1 MIFFTRIPSKDGS
14 GLSQDELD
22 VFSLAERGLLV
33 ALAHSRPITLMDVP
47 KKKAGYMETPLVTDT
62 CAYGIYPDLPAIQS
76 ASKGQ
81 RRTNYSRNS
90 IDQCFPGTES
100 HVFSWFLDAKLVM
113 TSFRKLEAGQPVYL
127 VEQKPESGAKE
138 AQTNDMITFRCAN
151 EICPNYFPLKVYK
164 QSTYFGS

>member
-1 MIFFTRIPSKDGS
+1 MIFFTRIPSKDVS

-90 IDQCFPGTES
+90 
-100 HVFSWFLDAKLVM
+100 
-113 TSFRKLEAGQPVYL
+113 
-127 VEQKPESGAKE
+127 
-138 AQTNDMITFRCAN
+138 
-151 EICPNYFPLKVYK
+151 
-164 QSTYFGS
+164 